1 MALPVMP
8 FSLFA
13 LLGTFRDMLFEED
26 LQDLA
31 SVAHQSAQK
40 ALLYRR
46 HVQHASA
53 SILFFDR
60 LQECFGFAVA
70 FLPRFLAFFL
80 LAG

>member
-1 MALPVMP
+1 MAPPVMP

-31 SVAHQSAQK
+31 SITHQGAQETFF
-40 ALLYRR
+40 YRR

-53 SILFFDR
+53 GILFLNR
-60 LQECFGFAVA
+60 LQECFGFEVA
-70 FLPRFLAFFL
+70 FLPRLLAFFL
-80 LAG
+80 LPA